1 MTKWGK
7 RLFSIAFSFMFLFI
21 SIGYAQ
27 IADTL
32 VINGTATL
40 NDMELKGVVIVG
52 ISKVGGTGSSTG
64 AGSVQGTANAK
75 INVSGT
81 SGQYVTYE
89 ITFKNYDTNVKYA
102 FNAVKCT
109 DSTLENNSYFNN
121 GLTVSTVRSDGT
133 TEAKGAPIE
142 PGGELKILA
151 TYNIGDRL
159 PASVSTILNYEFIV
173 HVDSAGNFAAEQSLS
188 RFDEI
193 LNSEEEYSLEKL
205 KELFPNDNSI
215 TGPMTKMEVITK
227 IMEEQGGVTGNYV
240 GNVAGSNDRDTKI
253 LNELFEGDLALNIYD
268 ETTGTTKETDMTCI
282 VKEQDVAGGNA
293 SEMILYM
300 TAETIEGKCNAG
312 GIFSSTGW
320 YQKTYIDVYAL
331 VFTLV
336 GDEWVQLGDIYEGQA
351 YPNNYNAGFSL
362 TAPDANSFRTDSWV
376 SKAKTY
382 SVTTALTGKN
392 GTVLAAAYSYSVAAN
407 QSLSDLMDA
416 TDGSANTVFAN
427 LLYQADN
434 VLSGKYGN
442 MVGTAIDDLQALV
455 NEAKTYMG
463 SSLTQNANGT
473 YTVSGKTRVEIEPYM
488 KQLRLLLTPFENA
501 IANNG

>member
-32 VINGTATL
+32 VINGTAAI

-133 TEAKGAPIE
+133 TAAKGAPIE

-151 TYNIGDRL
+151 TYTIGDYL

-193 LNSEEEYSLEKL
+193 LNSDKTYSAEEASALLEKTVT
-205 KELFPNDNSI
+205 E
-215 TGPMTKMEVITK
+215 PMTKMEILAE
-227 IMEEQGGVTGNYV
+227 IMSTQGGGWGGTGYYV
-240 GNVAGSNDRDTKI
+240 GNVAGSTD
-253 LNELFEGDLALNIYD
+253 LHSSVLGELFEDDLALNIYD
-268 ETTGTTKETDMTCI
+268 PTTGKTTSTEMTCLI
-282 VKEQDVAGGNA
+282 KEQDVAGDNQKD
-293 SEMILYM
+293 MILYM
-300 TAETIEGKCNAG
+300 TAETLNGKCNTSG
-312 GIFSSTGW
+312 WFTG
-320 YQKTYIDVYAL
+320 YYENRLVTVYAV

-351 YPNNYNAGFSL
+351 NPNNYSGGGRNS
-362 TAPDANSFRTDSWV
+362 DANSFRTDSWV

-407 QSLSDLMDA
+407 QSLSNLMDA